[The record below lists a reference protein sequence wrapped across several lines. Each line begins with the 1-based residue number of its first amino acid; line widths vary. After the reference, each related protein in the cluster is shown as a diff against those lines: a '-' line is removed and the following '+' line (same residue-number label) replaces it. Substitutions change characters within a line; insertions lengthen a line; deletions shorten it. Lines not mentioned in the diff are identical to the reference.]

1 MLGSLNLRS
10 MHSTFEEGTVFR
22 LGSGEMLVVLV
33 VAMLF
38 LGPQQI
44 KVLIKRWQ
52 ENLKVLRQ
60 TTEQLSEEINEK
72 EV

>member
-1 MLGSLNLRS
+1 M
-10 MHSTFEEGTVFR
+10 FR

-44 KVLIKRWQ
+44 KVLMKRWQ